1 VLPTSAARARAG
13 LGPAAPEAEG
23 AAEGGVATVSPFA
36 RALVPAL
43 PAAGSSPACAAP
55 APGAPPATQGMQIPS
70 PRAAGAPL
78 PPRPPLPGCS
88 PAGGAAGS
96 YGALFLPAG
105 ASLPAPLPAPFG
117 CLHLGGSPPLPAP
130 ISLFQAAAGAGRAAA
145 VVGCIG
151 LGSAGS
157 MSPARPAAGGSLPA
171 GLQRGFFAAPSA
183 AAAPA
188 LTIAPLDLQSLL
200 SASASGRF
208 GSSVDS
214 EAAGF
219 GAGGAAAA
227 DLLLGS
233 SAPSPSTV
241 LPPPARLASD
251 GAAADGGDGRPR
263 GRGALPPP
271 LQLGR
276 KGGAAGGVSKKVAG
290 AAPARAPARRAA
302 RPGLW
307 ARSPAC
313 LRCRAAIRHSL
324 LWQTGAS
331 LAPRLPNIEPDPWRA
346 GAVHTPKAGA
356 GASKGANGQ
365 VKFRGVRQRPWGKF
379 AAEIRDPTKAR
390 ACLTLYPTLTHMA
403 CRDRQGRCRST
414 Y

>member
-1 VLPTSAARARAG
+1 
-13 LGPAAPEAEG
+13 
-23 AAEGGVATVSPFA
+23 
-36 RALVPAL
+36 
-43 PAAGSSPACAAP
+43 
-55 APGAPPATQGMQIPS
+55 MQIPS

-78 PPRPPLPGCS
+78 PPRPPLPSCS
-88 PAGGAAGS
+88 PAGGAPGS

-130 ISLFQAAAGAGRAAA
+130 ISLFQAAAGAGRGLAGVAC
-145 VVGCIG
+145 VG
-151 LGSAGS
+151 LGPAGS

-214 EAAGF
+214 EAAGL
-219 GAGGAAAA
+219 GAAAV
-227 DLLLGS
+227 DLPLGS

-241 LPPPARLASD
+241 LPPPGRLGSD

-276 KGGAAGGVSKKVAG
+276 KGGAAGGVSKKIAG
-290 AAPARAPARRAA
+290 AAPRARPRRRAA
-302 RPGLW
+302 RPGCGRGRL
-307 ARSPAC
+307 PAC
-313 LRCRAAIRHSL
+313 AAAQGSSACCC
-324 LWQTGAS
+324 GAP
-331 LAPRLPNIEPDPWRA
+331 LAPRLAHPDPGVPRRRRAHAQGGRGGEQGRQRA
-346 GAVHTPKAGA
+346 GEVPRRAPAA
-356 GASKGANGQ
+356 LGQ
-365 VKFRGVRQRPWGKF
+365 VCGGDPRPDQGARLP
-379 AAEIRDPTKAR
+379 AAP
-390 ACLTLYPTLTHMA
+390 HMA
-403 CRDRQGRCRST
+403 SRDCQGRP
-414 Y
+414 